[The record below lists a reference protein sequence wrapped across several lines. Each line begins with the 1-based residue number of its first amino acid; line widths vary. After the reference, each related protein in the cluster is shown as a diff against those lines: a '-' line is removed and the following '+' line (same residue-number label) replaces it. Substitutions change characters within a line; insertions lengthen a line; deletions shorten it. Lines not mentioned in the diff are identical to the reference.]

1 MDLGKVI
8 EGGDI
13 NLRRSA
19 PTDSPLR
26 ESTRPASTRPSHNAS
41 IPPVHSHHGLPPV
54 QSSPDVWAGA
64 IARMQTQ
71 ISYNTSMLEANRRH
85 ASDLEQAVGLLRA
98 DMNGVVN
105 ALNATRAELQARP
118 LHQDNTKHDTG
129 DLEVLAAQVA
139 TIGNKAS
146 EVDGL
151 KMQIDLLKNRL
162 RRFEDYGSPPSTQQN
177 PRSPSARRDQYQAD
191 AAAQQPPA
199 PQPHHQ
205 LPSLRAATMM
215 SPSMERTPNMPA
227 PPTLASQLSSGF
239 LAPDARSNEPTPSQ
253 HNAASFRPGEPL
265 PPPSA
270 MSGWR
275 PAESHPPS
283 GLPPPPPPAQSFRA
297 YTNEPEPEGKGWAA
311 VNVSQVAKRPVDEM
325 ARSPL
330 EHSASAPGSPKRPKL
345 APIMPRSHYSEEGF
359 AGPPSSIQPPEASG
373 GREGGLYA
381 RPRAPSDPPQ
391 PQMHGQPGPTASTSG
406 SFRFINTQQP
416 PPQEPWRPDHDRVQV
431 ITQPVGRGRGGRRG
445 RGRGRGG
452 RGGAQLQHHDSEE
465 YSTAIHDEQGSPLG
479 HQDPRGYYDPHH
491 AHSTGMPGVVSGS
504 DRAYLPATPE
514 QSQEGIPVHVEIA
527 NSGSG
532 KRSRTKPIR
541 NSEGILIRKDGRPD
555 MRSVSSA
562 NNLRKVHAKKEAE
575 RAELGGR
582 TPTSARSLA
591 PAQSASMSEEEEE
604 EGNQGRIGTPAS
616 ADSPSHS
623 GERTLHEDR
632 DEADSK
638 AFLSGVEAVGDEN
651 GTSEAYPHRDE
662 PTSAEEP
669 DSKAHAAREIAA
681 ARKKENATVPEEEH
695 SASAPAHA
703 TSHAEAEDRKEEPTT
718 SSHPDPRPQTEKDT
732 GTAKIGLETHTA
744 ASSRDLPAAS
754 VDEPSTHSS
763 TAAEQTATVSAS
775 AAAA

>member
-1 MDLGKVI
+1 
-8 EGGDI
+8 
-13 NLRRSA
+13 
-19 PTDSPLR
+19 
-26 ESTRPASTRPSHNAS
+26 
-41 IPPVHSHHGLPPV
+41 
-54 QSSPDVWAGA
+54 
-64 IARMQTQ
+64 MQTQ

-162 RRFEDYGSPPSTQQN
+162 RRFEDYGSPPSNQQN
-177 PRSPSARRDQYQAD
+177 PRSPSARRDQYQSD
-191 AAAQQPPA
+191 AAAQHPPA

-215 SPSMERTPNMPA
+215 SPQMERTPNMPV
-227 PPTLASQLSSGF
+227 PPTLASQSSSGF
-239 LAPDARSNEPTPSQ
+239 LASDARSNEPTPSQ
-253 HNAASFRPGEPL
+253 HHAAASFRPGEPL

-275 PAESHPPS
+275 PAESHPAS

-325 ARSPL
+325 TRSPL

-345 APIMPRSHYSEEGF
+345 APIMPRSHYSEEGY
-359 AGPPSSIQPPEASG
+359 AGPPSSIQPPEAPA

-406 SFRFINTQQP
+406 AFRFINTQQP
-416 PPQEPWRPDHDRVQV
+416 HPQEPWRPDSDRVQV
-431 ITQPVGRGRGGRRG
+431 ITQPTGRGRGGRRG

-465 YSTAIHDEQGSPLG
+465 YSTAIHDEQGSPMAQ
-479 HQDPRGYYDPHH
+479 HDPRGYYDPHH
-491 AHSTGMPGVVSGS
+491 AHSTAIPGVVSGS
-504 DRAYLPATPE
+504 DRAYPPATPE

-604 EGNQGRIGTPAS
+604 EGDQGRMGTPAT

-623 GERTLHEDR
+623 GERPLHEGR
-632 DEADSK
+632 DDADSK

-651 GTSEAYPHRDE
+651 GISEAYPHRDG
-662 PTSAEEP
+662 PASAEET
-669 DSKAHAAREIAA
+669 DSKAQAAREIAA
-681 ARKKENATVPEEEH
+681 ARDKKNATVPEEEQ
-695 SASAPAHA
+695 SASAPARE
-703 TSHAEAEDRKEEPTT
+703 TSHTETEERKEETT
-718 SSHPDPRPQTEKDT
+718 PSSHDTPRAQPEKDS
-732 GTAKIGLETHTA
+732 GTAKIDLDNHA
-744 ASSRDLPAAS
+744 AASRDLPTS
-754 VDEPSTHSS
+754 VDEPSTHSA
-763 TAAEQTATVSAS
+763 TAAEQTAPVSAS

>member
-1 MDLGKVI
+1 
-8 EGGDI
+8 
-13 NLRRSA
+13 
-19 PTDSPLR
+19 
-26 ESTRPASTRPSHNAS
+26 
-41 IPPVHSHHGLPPV
+41 
-54 QSSPDVWAGA
+54 
-64 IARMQTQ
+64 MQTQ

-98 DMNGVVN
+98 DMNGIVN

-118 LHQDNTKHDTG
+118 LHQDNARHDTG

-162 RRFEDYGSPPSTQQN
+162 RRFEDYGSPPSSHQN
-177 PRSPSARRDQYQAD
+177 PRSPSARRDQYQSD

-215 SPSMERTPNMPA
+215 SPSMERTPTMPV
-227 PPTLASQLSSGF
+227 PPTLASQSSSGF

-253 HNAASFRPGEPL
+253 HNATSFRPGEPL

-283 GLPPPPPPAQSFRA
+283 GLPPPPPPAQAQSFRA

-311 VNVSQVAKRPVDEM
+311 VNASQVAKRPVDEM
-325 ARSPL
+325 TRSPL

-345 APIMPRSHYSEEGF
+345 APIMPRSHYSEEGY
-359 AGPPSSIQPPEASG
+359 AGPLSNIQPPEALA

-391 PQMHGQPGPTASTSG
+391 PQVHGHPGPTASTSG
-406 SFRFINTQQP
+406 AFRFINTQQP
-416 PPQEPWRPDHDRVQV
+416 HPQEPWRSESVV
-431 ITQPVGRGRGGRRG
+431 TQPSGRGRGGRRG

-465 YSTAIHDEQGSPLG
+465 YSTATHDEQGSPMG
-479 HQDPRGYYDPHH
+479 QHDPRGYYDPHH
-491 AHSTGMPGVVSGS
+491 AHSTALPGVVPGS

-541 NSEGILIRKDGRPD
+541 NAEGILIRKDGRPD

-591 PAQSASMSEEEEE
+591 PAQSASMSEEEED
-604 EGNQGRIGTPAS
+604 QGRLGTPAS
-616 ADSPSHS
+616 GDSPSHS
-623 GERTLHEDR
+623 GERTVHEGR

-638 AFLSGVEAVGDEN
+638 AFLSGVEAADEDN
-651 GTSEAYPHRDE
+651 GTSESLPRRDG
-662 PTSAEEP
+662 PASAEEV
-669 DSKAHAAREIAA
+669 DSKAQAAQEIAA
-681 ARKKENATVPEEEH
+681 ARDADHPMVPEEEQP
-695 SASAPAHA
+695 ASAPGHE
-703 TSHAEAEDRKEEPTT
+703 TSNAEAEDRKEETT
-718 SSHPDPRPQTEKDT
+718 ASSHPEPHQQTETT
-732 GTAKIGLETHTA
+732 GTAKIGLDSHAPTPRELDESSSHTA
-744 ASSRDLPAAS
+744 
-754 VDEPSTHSS
+754 

>member
-1 MDLGKVI
+1 MTK
-8 EGGDI
+8 
-13 NLRRSA
+13 
-19 PTDSPLR
+19 
-26 ESTRPASTRPSHNAS
+26 
-41 IPPVHSHHGLPPV
+41 
-54 QSSPDVWAGA
+54 SSPDVWAGA

-98 DMNGVVN
+98 DMNGVFN
-105 ALNATRAELQARP
+105 AINATRAELQARP
-118 LHQDNTKHDTG
+118 LHQDNARHDTG

-162 RRFEDYGSPPSTQQN
+162 KRFEDYGSPPSSHQN

-215 SPSMERTPNMPA
+215 SPSMERTPKMPA
-227 PPTLASQLSSGF
+227 PPTLASQSSSGF
-239 LAPDARSNEPTPSQ
+239 LAPDARPNEPTPSQ
-253 HNAASFRPGEPL
+253 HNPASFRPGEPL

-270 MSGWR
+270 LSGWR

-311 VNVSQVAKRPVDEM
+311 VNVNQVAKRPVDEM
-325 ARSPL
+325 TRSPL

-345 APIMPRSHYSEEGF
+345 APIMPRSHYSEEGYT
-359 AGPPSSIQPPEASG
+359 GPPSNIQPPEATA

-381 RPRAPSDPPQ
+381 RPRAPSDPSQ
-391 PQMHGQPGPTASTSG
+391 PQMHGQPAPAASTSG
-406 SFRFINTQQP
+406 AFRFINTQQP
-416 PPQEPWRPDHDRVQV
+416 HPQEPWRSDFDRVQV

-465 YSTAIHDEQGSPLG
+465 YSTAIHDEQGSPMG
-479 HQDPRGYYDPHH
+479 QHDPRGYYDPHH
-491 AHSTGMPGVVSGS
+491 PHSTGMPGVVPGS

-514 QSQEGIPVHVEIA
+514 QSQEGIPVQVEIA

-541 NSEGILIRKDGRPD
+541 NAEGILIRKDGRPD

-591 PAQSASMSEEEEE
+591 PAQSASMSEEEED
-604 EGNQGRIGTPAS
+604 QGRLGTPAS

-623 GERTLHEDR
+623 GERTLHEGR

-638 AFLSGVEAVGDEN
+638 AFLSGVEAVDDGN
-651 GTSEAYPHRDE
+651 ATSESFPRRDR
-662 PTSAEEP
+662 PTSAEDV
-669 DSKAHAAREIAA
+669 DSKAQTAREIASA
-681 ARKKENATVPEEEH
+681 HEEDNAMVPEEEQP
-695 SASAPAHA
+695 ASAPARE
-703 TSHAEAEDRKEEPTT
+703 TSNAEPEDRKEKTT
-718 SSHPDPRPQTEKDT
+718 SSSYPESQQQSENAA
-732 GTAKIGLETHTA
+732 TAKIGLDNHA
-744 ASSRDLPAAS
+744 AAPRDL
-754 VDEPSTHSS
+754 DESSTTHST